1 MHSDDEPNTGARDIA
16 YNPEHHQKSKHISRG
31 GTSSCA
37 NVLKTA
43 RLLCLIA
50 YVNTLDNEADFF
62 TKPLEGKLFFE
73 LRDRIMNVAPTA
85 MGGLARSYRACVHGG
100 VLGAV
105 QSPCE

>member
-1 MHSDDEPNTGARDIA
+1 MRE
-16 YNPEHHQKSKHISRG
+16 
-31 GTSSCA
+31 C
-37 NVLKTA
+37 VLKTA

-85 MGGLARSYRACVHGG
+85 MGGLARCVHGG

>member
-1 MHSDDEPNTGARDIA
+1 M
-16 YNPEHHQKSKHISRG
+16 
-31 GTSSCA
+31 
-37 NVLKTA
+37 
-43 RLLCLIA
+43 LIA

-100 VLGAV
+100 VLSAV
-105 QSPCE
+105 QARVSNVVSYLGTSPERGP